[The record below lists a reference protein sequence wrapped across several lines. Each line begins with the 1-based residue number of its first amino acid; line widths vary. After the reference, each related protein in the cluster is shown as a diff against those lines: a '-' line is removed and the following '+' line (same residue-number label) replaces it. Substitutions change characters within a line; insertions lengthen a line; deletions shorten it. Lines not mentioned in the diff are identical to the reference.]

1 MTSLQRL
8 AAALAETVS
17 RTGDFAPFILFF
29 ATFVEYVF
37 PPFPGDLLV
46 VLGAWYSVEG
56 TLSWPVT
63 FVSVTAGAVAGAW
76 VDYRIGQ
83 ALGRRLDARAARRS
97 PISAARLARF
107 EASYRRWGA
116 WLLVGNRFMPGLRA
130 FVFLAAG
137 ASGIPVRRVML
148 LGGLS
153 AALWNVFL
161 LGAGALVAHN
171 VEELVAVVERYTRA
185 AWLALVAIALVA
197 WAVAIWKARGRARAA
212 RRAPV
217 DQARPERR

>member
-46 VLGAWYSVEG
+46 VLGAWYSVQG

-76 VDYRIGQ
+76 VDYRIG
-83 ALGRRLDARAARRS
+83 AGAGAAARRRARRAEA
-97 PISAARLARF
+97 PAHRGAAGPLRGELPALGGVAPGR
-107 EASYRRWGA
+107 EP
-116 WLLVGNRFMPGLRA
+116 LLPGLRA
-130 FVFLAAG
+130 FLFLAAG
-137 ASGIPVRRVML
+137 ASGIPLRRVL
-148 LGGLS
+148 LYGGLS
-153 AALWNVFL
+153 AALWNVLL

-171 VEELVAVVERYTRA
+171 VEELLELFERYTRA
-185 AWLALVAIALVA
+185 AWMALVAVALLA
-197 WAVAIWKARGRARAA
+197 WCSRSAGRAWRRRAA
-212 RRAPV
+212 RKRGAAAAE
-217 DQARPERR
+217 DR

>member
-17 RTGDFAPFILFF
+17 RTGDFAPVILFF

-46 VLGAWYSVEG
+46 VLGAWYAVEG

-83 ALGRRLDARAARRS
+83 ALGRRLDARAATRS
-97 PISAARLARF
+97 PITAARLARF

-171 VEELVAVVERYTRA
+171 LEELVGVVDRYTRA
-185 AWLALVAIALVA
+185 AWMALVAIALVA
-197 WAVAIWKARGRARAA
+197 WAVTLWR
-212 RRAPV
+212 RRAQGTPR
-217 DQARPERR
+217 APREPERR